1 MDYVKNIFDACAQI
15 WRISINLFGYS
26 VSLRE
31 VVIFVFLAGILL
43 RFAYSF
49 FKG

>member
-1 MDYVKNIFDACAQI
+1 MEYIKMIFNACAQI
-15 WRISINLFGYS
+15 WRINIDLFGFS

-31 VVIFVFLAGILL
+31 VIIFVFLGGLL
-43 RFAYSF
+43 LHFAFSF